1 MRFNFSN
8 KKLSVG
14 VLFILT
20 AFSLV
25 LSIAALIESSK
36 ISQYYDSLFVS
47 NFTCVAI
54 LIGLILKEMRVLVK
68 KANDKLPGSRITLKI
83 VLAFVIL
90 SILPLTTIFAFSI
103 FFINKSIESWFKVE
117 ISNSLENSAALS
129 RVSLDLNMKKLLR
142 DTRAMVSELRPNSI
156 GQERI
161 DLRYLRD
168 PDNFV
173 SSGKNILRTENLQIL
188 LKKFDA
194 EEITILDAKGTVIAS
209 ISKLDN
215 LVPRLPT
222 ENLLLQLN
230 NDQDFIALEPISS
243 EELFARI
250 AIKFE
255 NGQTKN
261 ILHVLYRLPSLINF
275 LAETVEEGIAKYNE
289 LDYLRTK
296 LRISFT
302 LMLTLV
308 LLYSVIGS
316 IWAAIFLSHILTR
329 PIADLT
335 QGTKAI
341 AAGNYK
347 TEISQQ
353 SNDDLG
359 LLVISFNEMTKQID
373 ASTKKIKSQ
382 RDYLN
387 VLMKQLS
394 SGLISI
400 SESGECLSANSAV
413 SNILGIE
420 GADIINKPIKALN
433 IHEKSIEELFKRI
446 YKFTHHGEQQW
457 QFTMPITT
465 GKWKK
470 EILCRGVK
478 MKEFEELRAAHLVN
492 IEDITI
498 ILQAQKEAA
507 WSEVARRLAHEIKN
521 PLTPIKL
528 SAERM
533 TMKYGK
539 LLIEADQKNFSKLT
553 RTIIQQVDI
562 IKDMVDEFSGYA
574 GNAAVQ
580 KKQKLD
586 LNHII
591 KDVIDL
597 FSEIKDSESI
607 RYSSSQTKKHIFGC
621 YASISRMLNNLINNA
636 LEASSQNNK
645 KNVNI
650 YAKSILKNKTKRHII
665 IIKDNGSGIPEKMMY
680 KIFDPY
686 VSTKDHGRGL
696 GLPIVKKIV
705 EDHNGTIKIKSDRV
719 KGTRV
724 FVVLPEGIDKLA
736 IERDLV

>member
-1 MRFNFSN
+1 MKLNFLK

-20 AFSLV
+20 ASSLA
-25 LSIAALIESSK
+25 LSIAALMESSK
-36 ISQYYDSLFVS
+36 ISQYYDSLFII
-47 NFTCVAI
+47 NFTCVAL
-54 LIGLILKEMRVLVK
+54 LIGLILKEIRVLLK
-68 KANDKLPGSRITLKI
+68 KANNKLPGSRITLKI
-83 VLAFVIL
+83 VLAFIML

-103 FFINKSIESWFKVE
+103 FFINKSIESWFQVE

-129 RVSLDLNMKKLLR
+129 RESLDLNMKKLLR
-142 DTRAMVSELRPNSI
+142 DTRAMLSELRPNSI

-173 SSGKNILRTENLQIL
+173 SSEKNLLRTENLQIL
-188 LKKFDA
+188 LKKSDA
-194 EEITILDAKGTVIAS
+194 EEITILDERGAVIAS
-209 ISKLDN
+209 ISKFDN

-222 ENLLLQLN
+222 ESLLLQLN

-243 EELFARI
+243 DELFARI
-250 AIKFE
+250 AVKFE

-261 ILHVLYRLPSLINF
+261 ILHVLYRLPPLINF

-341 AAGNYK
+341 AAGNYE

-359 LLVISFNEMTKQID
+359 LLIISFNEMTKQID

-387 VLMKQLS
+387 ILMKQLS

-420 GADIINKPIKALN
+420 GTDIINQPINALN
-433 IHEKSIEELFKRI
+433 IQEKSIEELFKRI
-446 YKFTHHGEQQW
+446 FDFTHNGEQQW
-457 QFTMPITT
+457 QFTMSITT

-470 EILCRGVK
+470 EILCRGVR
-478 MKEFEELRAAHLVN
+478 MNTFEELRAAHLVN

-539 LLIEADQKNFSKLT
+539 LLVEADQENFSKLT

-574 GNAAVQ
+574 GNAPVQ
-580 KKQKLD
+580 RKQKLD
-586 LNHII
+586 LDHII
-591 KDVIDL
+591 NDAIEL
-597 FSEIKDSESI
+597 FSEIKDSDSI
-607 RYSSSQTKKHIFGC
+607 RYYSSQTKKAIFGC
-621 YASISRMLNNLINNA
+621 NASLSRMLNNLINNA
-636 LEASSQNNK
+636 LEASSQRNK
-645 KNVNI
+645 KNVDI
-650 YAKSILKNKTKRHII
+650 YTKSILKNKTRRHII
-665 IIKDNGSGIPEKMMY
+665 IIKDYGYGIPEKMMY

-705 EDHNGTIKIKSDRV
+705 EDHNGSIKIKSDRM

-724 FVVLPEGIDKLA
+724 FVTLPEGTEKRAKI
-736 IERDLV
+736 

>member
-1 MRFNFSN
+1 MRFDFLK

-20 AFSLV
+20 ASSLA
-25 LSIAALIESSK
+25 LSIAALMESSK
-36 ISQYYDSLFVS
+36 ISQYYDSLFII
-47 NFTCVAI
+47 NFTCVAL
-54 LIGLILKEMRVLVK
+54 LIGLILKEIRVLLK
-68 KANDKLPGSRITLKI
+68 KANNKLPGSRITLKI
-83 VLAFVIL
+83 VLAFIML

-103 FFINKSIESWFKVE
+103 FFINKSIESWFQVE

-129 RVSLDLNMKKLLR
+129 RESLDLNMKKLLR
-142 DTRAMVSELRPNSI
+142 DTRAMLSELRPNSI

-173 SSGKNILRTENLQIL
+173 SSEKNLLRTENLQIL
-188 LKKFDA
+188 LKKSDA
-194 EEITILDAKGTVIAS
+194 EEITILDERGAVIAS
-209 ISKLDN
+209 ISKFDN

-222 ENLLLQLN
+222 ESLLLQLN

-243 EELFARI
+243 DELFARI
-250 AIKFE
+250 AVKFE

-261 ILHVLYRLPSLINF
+261 ILHVLYRLPPLINF

-341 AAGNYK
+341 AAGNYE

-359 LLVISFNEMTKQID
+359 LLIISFNEMTKQID

-387 VLMKQLS
+387 ILMKQLS

-420 GADIINKPIKALN
+420 GTDIINQPINALN
-433 IHEKSIEELFKRI
+433 IQEKSIEELFKRI
-446 YKFTHHGEQQW
+446 FYFTQNGEQQW
-457 QFTMPITT
+457 QFTMSITT

-470 EILCRGVK
+470 EIYEK
-478 MKEFEELRAAHLVN
+478 SELEL
-492 IEDITI
+492 
-498 ILQAQKEAA
+498 
-507 WSEVARRLAHEIKN
+507 
-521 PLTPIKL
+521 
-528 SAERM
+528 
-533 TMKYGK
+533 
-539 LLIEADQKNFSKLT
+539 
-553 RTIIQQVDI
+553 
-562 IKDMVDEFSGYA
+562 
-574 GNAAVQ
+574 
-580 KKQKLD
+580 
-586 LNHII
+586 
-591 KDVIDL
+591 
-597 FSEIKDSESI
+597 
-607 RYSSSQTKKHIFGC
+607 
-621 YASISRMLNNLINNA
+621 
-636 LEASSQNNK
+636 
-645 KNVNI
+645 
-650 YAKSILKNKTKRHII
+650 
-665 IIKDNGSGIPEKMMY
+665 
-680 KIFDPY
+680 
-686 VSTKDHGRGL
+686 
-696 GLPIVKKIV
+696 
-705 EDHNGTIKIKSDRV
+705 
-719 KGTRV
+719 
-724 FVVLPEGIDKLA
+724 
-736 IERDLV
+736 

>member
-1 MRFNFSN
+1 MKFNFLK
-8 KKLSVG
+8 KKLSVS

-20 AFSLV
+20 ASSLA
-25 LSIAALIESSK
+25 LSIAALMESSK
-36 ISQYYDSLFVS
+36 ISQYYDSLFIT
-47 NFTCVAI
+47 NFVCVGI
-54 LIGLILKEMRVLVK
+54 LIGLILKEMKVLVK

-83 VLAFVIL
+83 VLAFVML

-103 FFINKSIESWFKVE
+103 FFINKSIESWFQVE

-142 DTRAMVSELRPNSI
+142 DTRTMVSELRPNSI

-161 DLRYLRD
+161 DLRYLRN

-173 SSGKNILRTENLQIL
+173 SSGKNILRTENLQTL
-188 LKKFDA
+188 LKKSDA
-194 EEITILDAKGTVIAS
+194 EEITILDEKGGVIAS

-222 ENLLLQLN
+222 ESLLLQLN
-230 NDQDFIALEPISS
+230 NDQDFIALEPISND
-243 EELFARI
+243 ELFARI

-261 ILHVLYRLPSLINF
+261 ILHVLYRLPSSINF

-335 QGTKAI
+335 QATKAI
-341 AAGNYK
+341 AAGNYE

-359 LLVISFNEMTKQID
+359 LLIISFNEMTKQIN

-413 SNILGIE
+413 SNILGVE
-420 GADIINKPIKALN
+420 VTNIINKPINALN

-446 YKFTHHGEQQW
+446 FEFMHHGEQQW
-457 QFTMPITT
+457 QFTMPITN
-465 GKWKK
+465 GKWKT
-470 EILCRGVK
+470 EILCRGVR
-478 MKEFEELRAAHLVN
+478 MKAFEGLRVAHLVN

-498 ILQAQKEAA
+498 LLQAQKEAA

-539 LLIEADQKNFSKLT
+539 LLVEADQKNFSKLT
-553 RTIIQQVDI
+553 HTIIQQVDI

-586 LNHII
+586 LDDII
-591 KDVIDL
+591 KDVIEL
-597 FSEIKDSESI
+597 FSEIKDYDSI
-607 RYSSSQTKKHIFGC
+607 RCYSSQTKKHIFGC
-621 YASISRMLNNLINNA
+621 YASLSRMLNNLINNA
-636 LEASSQNNK
+636 LEASNQRDE
-645 KNVNI
+645 KNVDI
-650 YAKSILKNKTKRHII
+650 YAKSILNNKTKRHII
-665 IIKDNGSGIPEKMMY
+665 IIKDYGYGIPEKMMY

-705 EDHNGTIKIKSDRV
+705 EDHNGLLKIKSDRI

-724 FVVLPEGIDKLA
+724 FVILPEGIDKRA
-736 IERDLV
+736 KV

>member
-1 MRFNFSN
+1 MRLNFLK

-20 AFSLV
+20 ASSLA
-25 LSIAALIESSK
+25 LSIAALMESSK
-36 ISQYYDSLFVS
+36 ISQYYDSLFII

-54 LIGLILKEMRVLVK
+54 LIGLILKEIRALVK

-83 VLAFVIL
+83 VLAFMML

-103 FFINKSIESWFKVE
+103 FFINKSIESWFQVE

-142 DTRAMVSELRPNSI
+142 DTRAMLSELRPNSI

-173 SSGKNILRTENLQIL
+173 SSEKNILRTENLQIL
-188 LKKFDA
+188 LKKSDA
-194 EEITILDAKGTVIAS
+194 EEITILDERGAVIAS

-222 ENLLLQLN
+222 ESLLLQLN

-243 EELFARI
+243 DELFARI

-261 ILHVLYRLPSLINF
+261 ILHVLYRLPSAINF

-296 LRISFT
+296 LRVSFT

-341 AAGNYK
+341 AAGNYE

-359 LLVISFNEMTKQID
+359 LLIISFNEMTKQID

-387 VLMKQLS
+387 ILMKQLS

-420 GADIINKPIKALN
+420 ETDIINKPINALN
-433 IHEKSIEELFKRI
+433 IYEKSIAKLFNKI
-446 YKFTHHGEQQW
+446 FDFTHNGEQQW

-470 EILCRGVK
+470 EILCRGVR
-478 MKEFEELRAAHLVN
+478 MNTFEELRAAHLVN

-539 LLIEADQKNFSKLT
+539 LLVKADQKNFSKLT

-580 KKQKLD
+580 KKQKLNLD
-586 LNHII
+586 HII
-591 KDVIDL
+591 KDVIEL
-597 FSEIKDSESI
+597 FSEIKDSDSI
-607 RYSSSQTKKHIFGC
+607 RYYSSQNKKHIFGC
-621 YASISRMLNNLINNA
+621 YTSLSRMLNNLINNA
-636 LEASSQNNK
+636 LEASNKRNK
-645 KNVNI
+645 KNIGI
-650 YAKSILKNKTKRHII
+650 YTKTVLKNKTRRHII
-665 IIKDNGSGIPEKMMY
+665 IIKDYGYGIPEKMMY

-705 EDHNGTIKIKSDRV
+705 EDHNGSIKIKSDRI

-724 FVVLPEGIDKLA
+724 FVTLPEGIEKRA
-736 IERDLV
+736 KI